1 MDVSLW
7 KQRVVKGL
15 LFHCPMGVTIRPTK
29 LRGMVKSSDFC
40 GMLRRVLPN
49 AAATAARVLQNIL
62 CGLETK

>member
-1 MDVSLW
+1 MEATGGQRTPISLPDGSHHQAN
-7 KQRVVKGL
+7 KAKG
-15 LFHCPMGVTIRPTK
+15 HGKI
-29 LRGMVKSSDFC
+29 SSDFC